1 MLAPFLR
8 KKGGPGKVL
17 LCSLL
22 RCYFFSNFGVSGP
35 SLDPIFFRFSRFG
48 APFFMRCGLY
58 FAATA
63 GATFRDS
70 AANMLHSRG
79 WWGYAKRE
87 EFFNSKLSDF
97 RFLNAYQSSSDMRG
111 LRSK

>member
-1 MLAPFLR
+1 MLATFLV

-22 RCYFFSNFGVSGP
+22 RCCFLSNFGVSGP

-63 GATFRDS
+63 GAMFRDS
-70 AANMLHSRG
+70 AANMLHSTG

-87 EFFNSKLSDF
+87 ELIN
-97 RFLNAYQSSSDMRG
+97 
-111 LRSK
+111 

>member
-1 MLAPFLR
+1 MLATFWA
-8 KKGGPGKVL
+8 KKGRRGGML

-35 SLDPIFFRFSRFG
+35 SLDRIFFRFSRFG

-63 GATFRDS
+63 GATFKDS

-87 EFFNSKLSDF
+87 EFSGAEASQTKSPPKGPGKGS
-97 RFLNAYQSSSDMRG
+97 A
-111 LRSK
+111 KV